1 MVTATGSKLWRFKYR
16 FLNKE
21 KLLSFGAY
29 PEVSLAMARARR
41 DKARLQLA
49 NNQDP
54 SEIRRIEKLD
64 ELNAADNTLEIVAE
78 KWFADNLGQW
88 VKSYSDKIR
97 LRLKNEVYPSIGHL
111 PITSIKPK
119 DILAILRRMQNRGV
133 LESAHRVRRHIGEI
147 FKYAVANDWVERDIT
162 ADIRNAIP
170 KPISKNFAS
179 INDPELLAKL
189 LRDIDIYQGQAN
201 TIVALKLAPML
212 FCRPGELRGMR
223 WDELNLEAA
232 EWRIPPARQ
241 KIRKKN
247 KQSNKTEDVIIPLPR
262 QAVMLLKAHI
272 PISGRSEF
280 VFPSVRS
287 NGRSMSDGTV
297 NAALRTMGYGK
308 DQITGHGF
316 RHTASTMLNEEQKWS
331 SDAIERQLSHKDNS
345 IRGTYNNAKYLD
357 ERRRMIQS
365 WANTLDN
372 LKKPKAA

>member
-16 FLNKE
+16 FLNRE

-54 SEIRRIEKLD
+54 SEIRRAEKLD
-64 ELNAADNTLEIVAE
+64 ELSAADNTLEKVAE
-78 KWFADNLGQW
+78 KWFADNLEQW
-88 VKSYSDKIR
+88 ADSYSEKIH

-111 PITSIKPK
+111 PITAIKPK
-119 DILAILRRMQNRGV
+119 DILVILRRMQDRGI

-147 FKYAVANDWVERDIT
+147 FRYAVANGWTDRDIT

-170 KPISKNFAS
+170 RPISKNFAS
-179 INDPELLAKL
+179 ITDPVLLAKL
-189 LRDIDIYQGQAN
+189 LRDIDSYQGHEN
-201 TIVALKLAPML
+201 TMTALKLAPML

-223 WDELNLEAA
+223 WGELNLEAA

-262 QAVMLLKAHI
+262 QAVRLLKAHI

-287 NGRSMSDGTV
+287 SGRSMSDGTV
-297 NAALRTMGYGK
+297 NAALRTMGYSK

-331 SDAIERQLSHKDNS
+331 IDAIERQLSHKDNS

-365 WANTLDN
+365 WANTLDS
-372 LKKPKAA
+372 LKVSKES